1 MSMIKKK
8 WPKAYRERCKFMFNS
23 DILSDVKFV
32 VRASQHGD
40 CSDRKRSKMV
50 IPAHKFLLSIRSPV
64 FFAMFCGKMAETKEH
79 IDLPDC
85 EYDGMFEFLRYIYTD
100 KVSLT
105 ESNVM
110 QVAYLAAKYMIPCL
124 AKECAIYLGRN
135 LDSSNVFGVLKHAQ
149 HFANEDL
156 LKYCWD
162 FVDQMTKDAL
172 KSGEFLTIDRSLLQ
186 EVVERDTLNI
196 KEVDLFK
203 AVNCWAENECKRQG
217 IEANGSTK
225 RQIIGEQIIKKLRFS
240 VMKQSEFMEVVLDT
254 NILTQ
259 EETSNF
265 IMKFLGSAV
274 MSSDGF
280 LDTERVGSLLR
291 CCRFRNHYDIASTSN
306 NSTYCYPIKL
316 TVDKDI
322 ILHGI
327 SFWSDDSDSELYAKF
342 PVTAKVYIGGKDRDP
357 PLLSHTGAGEV
368 NKQENLYCHYYGFD
382 VLFDDVVALQKNVQH
397 CIVISFDYP
406 EVSYYYGHYSDFSE
420 VCSGGVTFYFD
431 DESTVIAE
439 FLFTLN
445 D

>member
-1 MSMIKKK
+1 MSMIKK
-8 WPKAYRERCKFMFNS
+8 WPEAYIERCKFMFNN
-23 DILSDVKFV
+23 DTLSDVKFV

-40 CSDRKRSKMV
+40 CSDHKRSKMV

-64 FFAMFCGKMAETKEH
+64 FFAMFCGKMAETTEH

-162 FVDQMTKDAL
+162 FVDQMTKEVL
-172 KSGEFLTIDRSLLQ
+172 KSAEFLTIARSLLQ
-186 EVVERDTLNI
+186 ELVERDTLSI

-217 IEANGSTK
+217 IEADGSTK
-225 RQIIGEQIIKKLRFS
+225 RQIIGEQIIKKLRFP
-240 VMKQSEFMEVVLDT
+240 VMKQGEFMEVVLDT
-254 NILTQ
+254 KILTQ
-259 EETSNF
+259 EETSNVM
-265 IMKFLGSAV
+265 MKFLGTTV
-274 MSSDGF
+274 TSSDGF
-280 LDTERVGSLLR
+280 LDTERVGSLLS
-291 CCRFRNHYDIASTSN
+291 CCRFRNSYDVTIAGNDSSD
-306 NSTYCYPIKL
+306 CYPMNL

-327 SFWSDDSDSELYAKF
+327 SFWSSDSDSELYAKF
-342 PVTAKVYIGGKDRDP
+342 PVTAKVYTCGMDRGP

-368 NKQENLYCHYYGFD
+368 DKQENLYCKYYGFD
-382 VLFDDVVALQKNVQH
+382 VLFDDVVALEKNVQY

-406 EVSYYYGHYSDFSE
+406 EVSYYNGHYGDFTE
-420 VCSGGVTFYFD
+420 ICSGGVTFYFD
-431 DESTVIAE
+431 NGSTVIAE
-439 FLFTLN
+439 FLFSIN